1 MSKPLVNLKKD
12 KIERFCK
19 KHHIAY
25 LALFGSVLYRNNLKN
40 RDFDK
45 EAPQNS
51 CLERATIALGQGASE
66 DKHFEGKPTQSKTD
80 SSGCF
85 GISPFISKTAAR
97 CCDCF

>member
-1 MSKPLVNLKKD
+1 MASRESSED
-12 KIERFCK
+12 
-19 KHHIAY
+19 
-25 LALFGSVLYRNNLKN
+25 LYRNNLKN

-66 DKHFEGKPTQSKTD
+66 DKNFEGKPTQSKTD

-85 GISPFISKTAAR
+85 GIQLFLEYFINEIGID
-97 CCDCF
+97 DCFDA